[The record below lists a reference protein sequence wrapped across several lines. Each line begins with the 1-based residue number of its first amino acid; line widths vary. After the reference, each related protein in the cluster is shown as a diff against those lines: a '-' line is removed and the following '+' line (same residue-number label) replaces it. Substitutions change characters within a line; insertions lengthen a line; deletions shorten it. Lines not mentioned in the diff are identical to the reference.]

1 MKAQSWLRIKLSLKG
16 YKNPQAARHTQKP
29 PGRVE
34 AGVWM
39 HPRPQRGGWAGAPGW
54 GEGEDMSLRDTES
67 GPGCLGFTFMEHA
80 PHTHLSHTAWS
91 QWNDRGHGLSPLSR
105 WTSAREDG
113 RELQVWAGML
123 KRAQASEPQ
132 RPKSAPPGVLSPSQA
147 LPEWTAVPT
156 DPSAGAEATA
166 RVPRSQVGER
176 GDLSTPKGSQPPWW
190 QPARK
195 RCLCLH
201 PKVFTGDAG
210 REGGVWSSFCFTLS
224 TSRVVCN
231 SPP

>member
-1 MKAQSWLRIKLSLKG
+1 MSSEERPLKAQSWLRIKLSLKG

-132 RPKSAPPGVLSPSQA
+132 RPKSAPPRSTEPLSGSP
-147 LPEWTAVPT
+147 
-156 DPSAGAEATA
+156 
-166 RVPRSQVGER
+166 RVDGCPHGPLSRGRGHGSCPKESSGGER
-176 GDLSTPKGSQPPWW
+176 RLVYTEGL
-190 QPARK
+190 PAPMVAAR
-195 RCLCLH
+195 
-201 PKVFTGDAG
+201 PQ
-210 REGGVWSSFCFTLS
+210 TLS
-224 TSRVVCN
+224 LPASQSVHR
-231 SPP
+231 